1 MFKHVGSILLVG
13 AALGLASSP
22 GGEARAGV
30 VTATFDDLNLDPES
44 YWRGPDPGG
53 SIVPGP
59 YGDVMVGS
67 FGSGGISFVNKSELT
82 YGSWSGFAYSNT
94 TDVETPGFGNQ
105 FSAFPGE
112 GRGGGA
118 YGVAFGYHDVQSNP
132 LTGEAF
138 DPTNIEHLEGL
149 PYFTLP
155 IGASIESMYVTNTT
169 YAALAMIEGD
179 SFIGRPFGGEDGTI
193 ADWFKLTAYGTDAS
207 GTILDDSVDFYLA
220 DNREGQMLI
229 VDQWELMDLSAL
241 AGAERLY
248 FNLSGTLSGVYGLD
262 VPAYF
267 AVDDIQY
274 RVADAAIPEPSSLAL
289 GIVGAGLIGVMI
301 QRHKRAA

>member
-1 MFKHVGSILLVG
+1 MSKHLGLIVLFGT
-13 AALGLASSP
+13 ALGLPLIP
-22 GGEARAGV
+22 GGQARAGV
-30 VTATFDDLNLDPES
+30 VTATFDDLGLDPES

-67 FGSGGISFVNKSELT
+67 FTSGGVSFVNKSELT

-94 TDVETPGFGNQ
+94 TDVATPGFGNQ
-105 FSAFPGE
+105 FSAYAGS
-112 GRGGGA
+112 GRDGDGA
-118 YGVAFGYHDVQSNP
+118 YGVAFGYHDVNP
-132 LTGEAF
+132 NLLSDPF

-155 IGASIESMYVTNTT
+155 TGASIESMYVTNTT

-179 SFIGRPFGGEDGTI
+179 SFIGRPFGGEDKSI
-193 ADWFKLTAYGTDAS
+193 PDWFKLTAYGTDAS
-207 GTILDDSVDFYLA
+207 GTILNAHVDFYLA

-229 VDQWELMDLSAL
+229 LNQWARMDLSAL

-248 FNLSGTLSGVYGLD
+248 FNLSGTLSGIYGLD

-274 RVADAAIPEPSSLAL
+274 RLADAAVPEPSSLAM
-289 GIVGAGLIGVMI
+289 GIVGAGVIGLMI
-301 QRHKRAA
+301 QRRKRAV